1 MFRSGCC
8 SRTKKGAN
16 TIEAA
21 EIVMEIAIGIDLG
34 GTKTE
39 LIALDDA
46 DHELLRRRVPTPRDN
61 YNDALGVICCLI
73 WDTEA
78 KLGAR
83 ATVGVGHPGVVSR
96 TSGLVKNANSTW
108 LIGHP
113 LVRDLEARL
122 ARPVTCV
129 NDANCFALS
138 EATDGAAAGFSVA
151 FAVILGTGVGGGI
164 CVNGRILTGPNAI
177 AGEWGHAPLPWASSE
192 ELPGPHC
199 YCGKY
204 GCLEIFLSG
213 PALTCDHER
222 TTGRNLTPP
231 DILAAAASGDL
242 AAEASLARYEDRLAR
257 GLAIVVNLLDPD
269 VIVLGGGISNLD
281 RLYENLPR
289 LLPRYVFSDRFVTSI
304 RRAAH
309 GDSSGVRGAARLG
322 RQYNASVV
330 WP

>member
-1 MFRSGCC
+1 MI
-8 SRTKKGAN
+8 
-16 TIEAA
+16 IESV
-21 EIVMEIAIGIDLG
+21 EIVVGLAIGIDLG

-46 DHELLRRRVPTPRDN
+46 GHELLRRRVPTPRDN
-61 YNDALGVICCLI
+61 YDGTLDAICRLI
-73 WDTEA
+73 WDTELE
-78 KLGAR
+78 LGAR
-83 ATVGVGHPGVVSR
+83 ATIGVGHPGVVSP
-96 TSGLVKNANSTW
+96 TTKLVKNANSTW

-113 LVRDLEARL
+113 LVRDLEVRL
-122 ARPVTCV
+122 ARPVTCF

-138 EATDGAAAGFSVA
+138 EATDGTAAGFGVV

-164 CVNGRILTGPNAI
+164 CIEGRVLTGPNAI
-177 AGEWGHAPLPWASSE
+177 AGEWGHGPLPWASSE
-192 ELPGPHC
+192 ELPGPRC

-204 GCLEIFLSG
+204 GCLETFLSG

-222 TTGRNLTPP
+222 TTGRNLAPP
-231 DILAAAASGDL
+231 DILAAAAAGDL
-242 AAEASLARYEDRLAR
+242 AAAASLARYEDRLAR

-281 RLYENLPR
+281 RLYDNLPG
-289 LLPRYVFSDRFVTSI
+289 LLLRYVFSDRFMTPI

-322 RQYNASVV
+322 HWHNISEG
-330 WP
+330 